1 MLNKI
6 KEERI
11 KAIKENDK
19 EMKIACQMIVGEI
32 GRLEKKDVNDSN
44 IIKIINKLI
53 KSELITL
60 EYPGQDENENDYIKC
75 LKYFLPKM
83 TGEYDIRIYLKT
95 IDFSKLKNK
104 MQAIAM
110 CKTHF
115 GNDCVNSNLVKNII
129 EKEY

>member
-19 EMKIACQMIVGEI
+19 EMKIACQMIVDEI

-60 EYPGQDENENDYIKC
+60 EYSGQDENENDYIKC
-75 LKYFLPKM
+75 LKYF
-83 TGEYDIRIYLKT
+83 Y
-95 IDFSKLKNK
+95 
-104 MQAIAM
+104 
-110 CKTHF
+110 
-115 GNDCVNSNLVKNII
+115 
-129 EKEY
+129 

>member
-11 KAIKENDK
+11 RATKENDK

-60 EYPGQDENENDYIKC
+60 EYSGQDENENDYIKC
-75 LKYFLPKM
+75 LKSFLPKM
-83 TGEYDIRIYLKT
+83 TGEYDIKVFLKT

-104 MQAIAM
+104 MQAIGM
-110 CKTHF
+110 CKNHF
-115 GNDCVNSNLVKNII
+115 GNDCVDSNLVKNII

>member
-1 MLNKI
+1 MLTKI

-11 KAIKENDK
+11 KATKEDNK

-60 EYPGQDENENDYIKC
+60 EYSGQDENENDYIKC
-75 LKYFLPKM
+75 LKSFLPKM
-83 TGEYDIRIYLKT
+83 TNEHDIRVYLKT

-104 MQAIAM
+104 MQAIGL
-110 CKTHF
+110 CKNHF
-115 GNDCVNSNLVKNII
+115 GNDCVDSNVVKNII
-129 EKEY
+129 EREY